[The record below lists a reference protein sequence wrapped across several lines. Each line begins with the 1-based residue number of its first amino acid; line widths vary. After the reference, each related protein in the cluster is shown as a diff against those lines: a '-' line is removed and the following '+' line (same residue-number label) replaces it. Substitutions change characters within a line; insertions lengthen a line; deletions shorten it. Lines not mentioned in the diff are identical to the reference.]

1 LTIAVNS
8 NATPTF
14 TAVAAIC
21 SGDTLSALPTTSTN
35 GIAGT
40 WSPAL
45 NNLATTTYTFTPT
58 TGQCA
63 ASTTLTIAV
72 NSNATPTFTAVAAI
86 CSGDTLSALPTTSTN
101 GIAGTWSPA
110 LNNLATTT
118 YTFTPTA
125 GQCAALTTLT
135 IVVNNSVVPNFPS
148 VINLCNGEAAPI
160 LENVSPN
167 GISGSWTP
175 SVISTTANQE
185 YTFAPNPEQCAQA
198 FTLAVQVSS
207 IAFSIGNKCV
217 DGDYYLEATSTTNEF
232 TYEWTNKDEVIV
244 GTDSDL
250 NVTELLASN
259 SNTAYPVTLNLTVR
273 NTEGCALTK
282 SELVYNI
289 FCRIPK
295 GISPNN
301 DDKNDA
307 FDLTGLGVK
316 EIAIFNRYGTEV
328 YHRKNYTNQWNGVSN
343 GGMELPDG
351 TYFYVIDNGSG
362 KNITGWVYVIR

>member
-1 LTIAVNS
+1 MTIA
-8 NATPTF
+8 
-14 TAVAAIC
+14 
-21 SGDTLSALPTTSTN
+21 
-35 GIAGT
+35 
-40 WSPAL
+40 
-45 NNLATTTYTFTPT
+45 
-58 TGQCA
+58 
-63 ASTTLTIAV
+63 
-72 NSNATPTFTAVAAI
+72 
-86 CSGDTLSALPTTSTN
+86 
-101 GIAGTWSPA
+101 
-110 LNNLATTT
+110 
-118 YTFTPTA
+118 
-125 GQCAALTTLT
+125 
-135 IVVNNSVVPNFPS
+135 VNNSVVPNFPS
-148 VINLCNGEAAPI
+148 LINLCNGEAAPI

-175 SVISTTANQE
+175 SVISTTANRA
-185 YTFAPNPEQCAQA
+185 YTFTPNPEQCAQA
-198 FTLAVQVSS
+198 FTMAVQVSS
-207 IAFSIGNKCV
+207 ITFSIGNKCV
-217 DGDYYLEATSTTNEF
+217 DGDYYLEATGTTNEF
-232 TYEWTNKDEVIV
+232 TYEWTNNDEVIV
-244 GTDSDL
+244 GMDSDL

-289 FCRIPK
+289 FCRIPQ

-328 YHRKNYTNQWNGVSN
+328 YRRKNYTNQWNGVSN